1 MSTINKE
8 VLGFEV
14 PVVGVADSLAQL
26 AEFAGSEQRALDFAN
41 NYVIFHKHLGTLRD
55 AIVEFF
61 VKETG
66 VKMLTKKEGDK
77 EVVDETPAEYIERLE
92 EELGGEGSLVKYQ
105 PKIVEVCNNLAVDYK
120 VTVRG
125 TGASSKPAQKYLT
138 MASAIKEAG
147 KLDAFIVKYGLDVTA
162 DTDET
167 TVLYMVANKIKS
179 VMVEQQRAA
188 AAALVA

>member
-8 VLGFEV
+8 VLGFDV
-14 PVVGVADSLAQL
+14 PVVGVADSLTQL
-26 AEFAGSEQRALDFAN
+26 AEFAGNEQRALDFAN

-55 AIVEFF
+55 AIVAFF

-77 EVVDETPAEYIERLE
+77 EVIDETPAEYIERLE
-92 EELGGEGSLVKYQ
+92 EEMGGEGSLAKFQ
-105 PKIVEVCNNLAVDYK
+105 DQINSLCAAIAVDYK

-138 MASAIKEAG
+138 MASAIKDAG
-147 KLDAFIVKYGLDVTA
+147 KLDAFIAKFGLDVPA
-162 DTDET
+162 DTDDT
-167 TVLYMVANKIKS
+167 TTLYMVANKIKS
-179 VMVEQQRAA
+179 VMIEQQKAA
-188 AAALVA
+188 AAALVS